1 MKGNWDILTNN
12 VGGSPWYQVYRLRD
26 AGEVMHSGNMEID
39 SGYETRDEAETRLH
53 DLNIREGLHRWVAS
67 YTVREV
73 KDEVVTGA
81 DYVTAV
87 YARNIKEAL
96 NEALEFG
103 SAYHRKD
110 GSEIFITEIG
120 IADHTA
126 GLWREASKDT
136 LGDGYWPGE

>member
-12 VGGSPWYQVYRLRD
+12 IGGSPWYQVYRLRD
-26 AGEVMHSGNMEID
+26 VGEIMHAGNIEVD
-39 SGYETRDEAETRLH
+39 TGYETRDEAETRLH

-67 YTVREV
+67 YTVKEV
-73 KDEVVTGA
+73 EDGTISGA

-87 YARNIKEAL
+87 YAKGISEAL
-96 NEALEFG
+96 DESWEFAL
-103 SAYHRKD
+103 AYHRRD
-110 GSEIFITEIG
+110 ASEIFITEIG

-126 GLWREASKDT
+126 GLWRAVEEDT